1 MVTHKDWT
9 RVGPVTVR
17 LAGGREATFPT
28 IEAAVLWAGW
38 WRVDAYQDYAHNA
51 NLAVLVPGHP
61 ELEPPVVFIDEI
73 GMRIPA
79 WRVMLAA
86 RSINLEETSRPRLRW
101 HWRIRYDGSTFRT
114 APVPGTGKR
123 GGGHYFRRPR
133 TTQERRA
140 AAAFET
146 EREYI
151 GAGGK
156 VRARRNAANLV
167 NAWDDIRRSRD
178 DRSWKACRR
187 TQWRD
192 RAQDS

>member
-17 LAGGREATFPT
+17 LAGGREAAFPT
-28 IEAAVLWAGW
+28 IEDAVLWAGW
-38 WRVDAYQDYAHNA
+38 WRVEAYQEYAHNA

-61 ELEPPVVFIDEI
+61 ELEPPIVFIDEI

-79 WRVMLAA
+79 LRVMLAA
-86 RSINLEETSRPRLRW
+86 RSINLEGIWREGRRW
-101 HWRIRYDGSTFRT
+101 HWRIRYDASTFRT

-140 AAAFET
+140 ASAFGT
-146 EREYI
+146 DRDYI
-151 GAGGK
+151 EAGGK
-156 VRARRNAANLV
+156 VRASRNATNLV
-167 NAWDDIRRSRD
+167 SAWDDIHRSRD
-178 DRSWKACRR
+178 DRSWKSSRR
-187 TQWRD
+187 TQWRE
-192 RAQDS
+192 RARTR